1 MKKVA
6 IVIGAT
12 LMLAAQAAMAQAPPD
27 TSARPAPT
35 PPPVVA
41 PPVTPPPA
49 AAPPPAAPAPTQTA
63 PSNPGV
69 YRFGSISGSWLKPT
83 GDFEKAAG
91 DGWAI
96 TLEGFQF
103 INPTKKIAIG
113 SQVGYQSFGE
123 KAGVSVSNFPV
134 DALLKIYP
142 KPGTGKADLFLTGG
156 LGFNYTRTDVGF
168 ATNSDYY
175 FGTQAGVG
183 LELHTNGPAS
193 LLVDAVYHWIFASP
207 KDINFIA
214 LRGGLVIPMMR
225 K

>member
-6 IVIGAT
+6 ILIGAM
-12 LMLAAQAAMAQAPPD
+12 LMLAAQAALAQAPTPPD
-27 TSARPAPT
+27 TTAKPAQT

-41 PPVTPPPA
+41 PPVTPPPTPA
-49 AAPPPAAPAPTQTA
+49 PVAPPPAQAT
-63 PSNPGV
+63 PSKPGV
-69 YRFGSISGSWLKPT
+69 YRFGSISGSWLKPQ
-83 GDFEKAAG
+83 GDFKDGAG

-123 KAGVSVSNFPV
+123 KFGVSVSNFPV

-142 KPGTGKADLFLTGG
+142 KPGTGKADLYLTGG
-156 LGFNYTRTDVGF
+156 LGFNYTKVDYGNYS
-168 ATNSDYY
+168 NSDYN

-183 LELHTNGPAS
+183 VELHTNGPAS
-193 LLVDAVYHWIFASP
+193 LLVDATYHWIFASP
-207 KDINFIA
+207 DLNFIA
-214 LRGGLVIPMMR
+214 LRGGLVVPMTR
-225 K
+225 